1 MDLEE
6 LITQS
11 YIFDL
16 QNLKTIMLWSIFFK
30 QKIMKGEFNL
40 REPINFDFYYGKQA
54 DQFNF
59 YRIPKLLFTDKR
71 FSNVSIEAKVLYGL
85 MLDRMSLSLRNGWID
100 EENRVYIYFKLEDAM
115 EYMGIG
121 KDKGVKLFA
130 ELDSEKGC
138 GLIHKKKQGLGKPA
152 IIYVMNFNSEVKSE
166 NKEDTDIEFQ
176 TSEKPKSAVC
186 DSAEVL
192 TSENP
197 NSGLL
202 ENRTMDFGETEAN
215 NTKNNNTEFSSIYP
229 IHHTVLNSSEEGQ
242 AALNVIDEIDKR
254 KAYRKII
261 CKNID
266 FNLLISIYSKESVC
280 GVVDIMLDAVCY
292 TGDFLKINANS
303 VPQTVVKSQLLKL
316 NHTHIGY
323 VLECLRNN
331 TTKVKNIRSYILT
344 ALYNSLSTLEHYY
357 VAEVNHDL
365 FGKTE
370 RSCEV

>member
-1 MDLEE
+1 M
-6 LITQS
+6 
-11 YIFDL
+11 
-16 QNLKTIMLWSIFFK
+16 
-30 QKIMKGEFNL
+30 
-40 REPINFDFYYGKQA
+40 RENINFDFYYGKQA

-59 YRIPKLLFTDKR
+59 YRIPKLLFTDNR
-71 FSNVSIEAKVLYGL
+71 FSKVSIEAKVLYGL
-85 MLDRMSLSLRNGWID
+85 MLDRMSLSLKNGWID

-152 IIYVMNFNSEVKSE
+152 IIYVMNFNSDMESE
-166 NKEDTDIEFQ
+166 NKDDKEVEVQ

-186 DSAEVL
+186 GGAEVL
-192 TSENP
+192 ASEKP

-215 NTKNNNTEFSSIYP
+215 NTKNNNTEFSNIYP
-229 IHHTVLNSSEEGQ
+229 IYPNELNYTENGQ
-242 AALNVIDEIDKR
+242 ADLNVIDEIDKR
-254 KAYRKII
+254 KTYREII
-261 CKNID
+261 CENID
-266 FNLLISIYSKESVC
+266 FDLLVSIYSKESVC
-280 GVVDIMLDAVCY
+280 GVVDIMLDAVCF
-292 TGDFLKINANS
+292 TGDFIKINANS

-365 FGKTE
+365 YGKTE
-370 RSCEV
+370 RGCEV